1 METKSQDSIQDDLK
15 DLLKRCP
22 AGTYEAALAFRQD
35 KDVGQIET
43 IVMGVIDRHL
53 EPEQREILANSDDTL
68 RMYEDLGMDSLTMLE
83 VVGGIMLTYFVLGE
97 LPGSL
102 GLVGGCLIVVAVLS
116 NGIGNGLTQHNKQKH
131 EQTGGPNGLAK
142 G

>member
-1 METKSQDSIQDDLK
+1 MWAAFFIVLAISILMLFGRTGPFDMPGMNVELSAWHGVFIF
-15 DLLKRCP
+15 
-22 AGTYEAALAFRQD
+22 AGFCLFTVGAAKLSA
-35 KDVGQIET
+35 
-43 IVMGVIDRHL
+43 
-53 EPEQREILANSDDTL
+53 PELIL
-68 RMYEDLGMDSLTMLE
+68 LTMLE